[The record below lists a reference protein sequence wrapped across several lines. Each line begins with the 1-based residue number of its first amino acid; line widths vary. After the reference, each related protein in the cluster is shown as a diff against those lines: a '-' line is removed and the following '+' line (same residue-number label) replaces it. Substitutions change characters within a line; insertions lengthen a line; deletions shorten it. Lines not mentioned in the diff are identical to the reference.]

1 MNLNLFIVEVN
12 ECAENSETYDVEWCP
27 EFSYL
32 ERKKG
37 AFMLQ
42 LAVDAALEAGRFLR
56 MNIGKIKRIERKHG
70 EESNL
75 VTEIDKRAEQLIIEK
90 IKQRYPQHD
99 FLAEES
105 GTHANNS
112 DFKWIID
119 PLDGTTNFTHGL
131 PIFCASIALEHKGEI
146 ILGAIYDPNA
156 DELFTGEKGKG
167 AYLNNRKIRV
177 SETRNLLESLI
188 VTGFPYDIK
197 KNPYNAVEHFSNVLV
212 ESQAVR
218 RLGSAALDLSY
229 VACGRFDGFWEV
241 TLNPWD
247 MAAGV
252 LFVQE
257 AGGKFTN
264 FKGFPSDI
272 YNPNVL
278 ATNGIIHE
286 QLVGVLRKGLKEN

>member
-1 MNLNLFIVEVN
+1 MGPGTWNRARIFAILG
-12 ECAENSETYDVEWCP
+12 
-27 EFSYL
+27 
-32 ERKKG
+32 KKQG
-37 AFMLQ
+37 VFMLQ
-42 LAVDAALEAGRFLR
+42 LAVDTALEAGRFLK
-56 MNIGKIKRIERKHG
+56 MNIGKYKQLERKHG

-75 VTEIDKRAEQLIIEK
+75 VTEIDKKAEHLIIEK
-90 IKQRYPQHD
+90 IKQRYPQHS
-99 FLAEES
+99 FLGEES
-105 GTHANNS
+105 GIHTS
-112 DFKWIID
+112 DSEFKWVID

-131 PIFCASIALEHKGEI
+131 PIFCTSIALEHNGEI
-146 ILGAIYDPNA
+146 ILGVIYDPNSE
-156 DELFTGEKGKG
+156 ELFTGEKGKG
-167 AYLNNRKIRV
+167 AYLNSRKMRV
-177 SETRNLLESLI
+177 SDTRSLMESLI

-197 KNPYNAVEHFSNVLV
+197 KNPYNAVEHFSNVLM

-278 ATNGIIHE
+278 ATNGRIHD
-286 QLVGVLRKGLKEN
+286 QLVGVLRKGLKQT

>member
-1 MNLNLFIVEVN
+1 MGPGTWNRARIFAILG
-12 ECAENSETYDVEWCP
+12 
-27 EFSYL
+27 
-32 ERKKG
+32 KKQG
-37 AFMLQ
+37 VFMLQ
-42 LAVDAALEAGRFLR
+42 LAVDTALEAGRFLK
-56 MNIGKIKRIERKHG
+56 MNIGKYKQLERKHG

-75 VTEIDKRAEQLIIEK
+75 VTEIDKKAEHLIIEK
-90 IKQRYPQHD
+90 IKQRYPQHSI
-99 FLAEES
+99 LGEES
-105 GTHANNS
+105 GIHTS
-112 DFKWIID
+112 GSEFKWVID

-131 PIFCASIALEHKGEI
+131 PIFCTSIALEHNGEI
-146 ILGAIYDPNA
+146 ILGVIYDPNSE
-156 DELFTGEKGKG
+156 ELFTGEKGKG
-167 AYLNNRKIRV
+167 AYLNSRKMRV
-177 SETRNLLESLI
+177 SDTRSLMESLI

-197 KNPYNAVEHFSNVLV
+197 KNPYNAVEHFSNVLM

-278 ATNGIIHE
+278 ATNGRIHD
-286 QLVGVLRKGLKEN
+286 QLVGVLRKGLKQT